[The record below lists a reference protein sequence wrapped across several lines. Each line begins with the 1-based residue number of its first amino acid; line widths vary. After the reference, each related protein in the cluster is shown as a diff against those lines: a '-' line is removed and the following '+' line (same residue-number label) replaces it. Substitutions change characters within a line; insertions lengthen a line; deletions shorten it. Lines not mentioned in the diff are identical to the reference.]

1 MPAPVAPLMP
11 RTEHMTARNPGGR
24 YRPPTDITVVAREDA
39 FWPPLTDAALGRA
52 PERLYAAGDVA
63 LLRAPTRIS
72 IVGARDASAEGCRR
86 AARLARLLAGAGIVV
101 VSGLAR
107 GIDRAAHQAAI
118 DAGGFTIAVIGL
130 PLDQCYPADHARLQ
144 EEIYTSH
151 LLVSQF
157 SSGTRTRPSFFPAR
171 NRTMAMLSHASVI
184 VEAGDTSGSLS
195 QAAETQRLG
204 RPLFIM
210 RNVVE
215 NPSLSW
221 PASFLRHGAIVLDD
235 VQQVLDLGG
244 HGG

>member
-1 MPAPVAPLMP
+1 MP
-11 RTEHMTARNPGGR
+11 RTEHTPGRAPADR
-24 YRPPTDITVVAREDA
+24 YRPPTDIAILAREDA
-39 FWPPLTDAALGRA
+39 FWPPLTGAALTRA

-63 LLRAPTRIS
+63 LLRAPLRVS
-72 IVGARDASAEGCRR
+72 IVGQRDASEEGCRR
-86 AARLARLLAGAGIVV
+86 AAKLARLLAGAGAVV

-107 GIDRAAHQAAI
+107 GIDHAAHLGAI
-118 DAGGFTIAVIGL
+118 EAGGATIAVIGL
-130 PLDQCYPADHARLQ
+130 PLDQCYPPEHARLQ
-144 EEIYTSH
+144 EQIYQGH

-157 SSGTRTRPSFFPAR
+157 ASGVRTHPSFFPAR

-215 NPSLSW
+215 NKSLTW
-221 PASFLRHGAIVLDD
+221 PRSFLDHGAIVLDD
-235 VQQVLDLGG
+235 ARQVLDLGSHAG
-244 HGG
+244 

>member
-1 MPAPVAPLMP
+1 MPH
-11 RTEHMTARNPGGR
+11 TEHMTARNPGGR
-24 YRPPTDITVVAREDA
+24 YRPPTDIAVVARDQA

-52 PERLYAAGDVA
+52 PDRLYAAGNIA
-63 LLRAPTRIS
+63 LLRAPTRVS
-72 IVGARDASAEGCRR
+72 IVGARDASDDGCRR

-101 VSGLAR
+101 VSGLAK
-107 GIDRAAHQAAI
+107 GIDRAAHQATI

-130 PLDQCYPADHARLQ
+130 PLDKCYPPDHARLQ
-144 EEIYTSH
+144 EEIYTGH

-157 SSGTRTRPSFFPAR
+157 PSGARTHPSFFPAR

-215 NPSLSW
+215 NPSLTW

-244 HGG
+244 HAG